1 MSVYPALDL
10 KAVPHALCFDHHE
23 PDHMTLDTPAL
34 AVMTD
39 LAHGPRV
46 SVYPDDSLEEAVAV
60 MMRAGVRLA
69 FVVPGAD
76 AMTLPIG
83 LVAAADLLGERPM
96 QIAAGSPM
104 RRRELRVRDLMEPTD
119 RWHVVD
125 MPSARQARV
134 GHIVATLQ
142 ATGRRH
148 LVVIQH
154 RMDRIVVRG
163 VFSATRIER
172 ALGQPIDE
180 GAARSFADVE
190 AAIAHD

>member
-1 MSVYPALDL
+1 MSVYPSLDL
-10 KAVPHALCFDHHE
+10 KAVPDALCFDHHE
-23 PDHMTLDTPAL
+23 PEPMTMETPAL

-46 SVYPDDSLEEAVAV
+46 SVYPDDTLEEAVAV

-69 FVVPGAD
+69 FVVPGTD

-83 LVAAADLLGERPM
+83 LVSAADLLGERPM

-119 RWHVVD
+119 RWHVID
-125 MPSARQARV
+125 MQTARHARI
-134 GHIVATLQ
+134 GHVVATLH

-154 RMDRIVVRG
+154 RTDRIVVRG

-172 ALGQPIDE
+172 ALGLPIGE
-180 GAARSFADVE
+180 SAARSFADVE